1 MAAVIWDFGGVIT
14 ESPFEAFE
22 RYEAERGLPPGFLR
36 SVNARDPHTNAWA
49 RLERSECTLDAFDA
63 AFADESAALGH
74 RVPGLEV
81 LALLDGA
88 VRPPMAEAVRRIGR
102 RLKTGCITNNFRAD
116 AGRSPNAD
124 AKDAVIASFHHVIE
138 SAKVGLRKPDPRIY
152 LMMTDAL
159 GVAPAQC
166 VFLDD
171 LGVNLKPARDLGM
184 RTIKVQGADQAL
196 RELGALLGFALSGPN
211 GDERDAQ

>member
-1 MAAVIWDFGGVIT
+1 MPSDRSNGKPQDTGPDGIAAIWDFGGVIT

-116 AGRSPNAD
+116 AGRSPNAE
-124 AKDAVIASFHHVIE
+124 AKAASSLPSTMSSKAPR
-138 SAKVGLRKPDPRIY
+138 SACASPTHGS
-152 LMMTDAL
+152 T
-159 GVAPAQC
+159 
-166 VFLDD
+166 
-171 LGVNLKPARDLGM
+171 
-184 RTIKVQGADQAL
+184 
-196 RELGALLGFALSGPN
+196 
-211 GDERDAQ
+211 